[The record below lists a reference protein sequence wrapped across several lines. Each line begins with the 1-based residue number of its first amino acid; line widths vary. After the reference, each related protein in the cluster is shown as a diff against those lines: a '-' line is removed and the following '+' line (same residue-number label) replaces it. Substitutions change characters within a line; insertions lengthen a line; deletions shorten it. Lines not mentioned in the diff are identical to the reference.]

1 VNISSFFEP
10 PRLVLILNML
20 FVTAV
25 FFTVAYLA
33 MRNYNAKGRIQFL
46 FSGCWVLAFG
56 MECPQEDGK

>member
-1 VNISSFFEP
+1 
-10 PRLVLILNML
+10 ML

-25 FFTVAYLA
+25 FFTVAYPA